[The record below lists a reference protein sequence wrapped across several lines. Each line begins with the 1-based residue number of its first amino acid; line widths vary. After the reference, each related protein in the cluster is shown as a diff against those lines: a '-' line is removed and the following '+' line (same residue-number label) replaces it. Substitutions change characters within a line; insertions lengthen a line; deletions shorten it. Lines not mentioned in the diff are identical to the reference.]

1 MLVRLVPLA
10 LVVTALGALV
20 PAASAQPAPPPGL
33 SIAHTTGRIVI
44 DGDLGDDGWRQA
56 TTVTTWYETN
66 ISDNTPASVR
76 NVGHLAYDDRFLYV
90 GLEFD
95 DPDPSAIKA
104 PYGDRDNVAFF
115 TDYGGVILDTRHDG
129 RTGVLLAA
137 NARGIQYDSVLDDAS
152 GNEDPSPDFFW
163 ESAAKITERG
173 WTLELRVPFSSLRY
187 KNVDPQTWGIML
199 YRNYPRDRRY
209 QFFSTTLPRGGN
221 CFVCRTNP
229 LEGLTGLPK
238 GGHLIVAPY
247 ASASQTAE
255 RPDDTAAALQEG
267 SVKPHA
273 GADVKWTP
281 NAEDAIDF
289 TLNPDFSQVES
300 DTAQITANQRFA
312 LFYPEKR
319 PFFLEGV
326 ELLATPIQ
334 AVYTRTITDPN
345 WGIRA
350 TGKHKGIGYT
360 MLVADDAG
368 GGSMVLPGPNG
379 SGLAPVDFSS
389 GVVVGRARR
398 DLGSSFIGALVTL
411 REAGSNGHNRVAGPD
426 FQWRPSQRDVVTG
439 QLLFSQTETPNRQDV
454 TPEWDGSSFS
464 SHAANM
470 SWSHNTTHLDAF
482 ASYIDIGDG
491 FRADTG
497 FVPQVGV
504 REVNAQSGYTVH
516 PSGFL
521 SRMRFFLIADHQS
534 DRTGALISRE
544 VSPGTGMDGRWNS
557 FFRFRYADDRV
568 RSGDNVFPRQQFIY
582 IAQMSPPHVVSRL
595 SIDGYAGTDID
606 FDNSRPGRGN
616 AVNLSATI
624 NPTKHLELILLE
636 NRQWLNVDDVS
647 GRDQRLFTATVTRVR
662 STYTFTAR
670 SFLRLIG
677 QYSSTDRD
685 PALYL
690 YPVTPK
696 SGDFSGSALF
706 AYKLNW
712 QSVLFLGYGDDR
724 ALDERSHLQQMGR
737 QLFVKMSYAFQR

>member
-1 MLVRLVPLA
+1 M
-10 LVVTALGALV
+10 
-20 PAASAQPAPPPGL
+20 
-33 SIAHTTGRIVI
+33 
-44 DGDLGDDGWRQA
+44 
-56 TTVTTWYETN
+56 
-66 ISDNTPASVR
+66 
-76 NVGHLAYDDRFLYV
+76 
-90 GLEFD
+90 
-95 DPDPSAIKA
+95 
-104 PYGDRDNVAFF
+104 AFF

-163 ESAAKITERG
+163 ESAAKITARG

-247 ASASQTAE
+247 ASASQNGRAT
-255 RPDDTAAALQEG
+255 DDTAAALHDG

-345 WGIRA
+345 WGVRA

-360 MLVADDAG
+360 VLVADDAG

-426 FQWRPSQRDVVTG
+426 FQWRPSHKDVVTG
-439 QLLFSQTETPNRQDV
+439 QLFFSQTETPE
-454 TPEWDGSSFS
+454 P
-464 SHAANM
+464 
-470 SWSHNTTHLDAF
+470 
-482 ASYIDIGDG
+482 
-491 FRADTG
+491 
-497 FVPQVGV
+497 
-504 REVNAQSGYTVH
+504 
-516 PSGFL
+516 
-521 SRMRFFLIADHQS
+521 
-534 DRTGALISRE
+534 
-544 VSPGTGMDGRWNS
+544 
-557 FFRFRYADDRV
+557 
-568 RSGDNVFPRQQFIY
+568 
-582 IAQMSPPHVVSRL
+582 
-595 SIDGYAGTDID
+595 
-606 FDNSRPGRGN
+606 PGR
-616 AVNLSATI
+616 
-624 NPTKHLELILLE
+624 H
-636 NRQWLNVDDVS
+636 
-647 GRDQRLFTATVTRVR
+647 TR
-662 STYTFTAR
+662 
-670 SFLRLIG
+670 
-677 QYSSTDRD
+677 
-685 PALYL
+685 
-690 YPVTPK
+690 
-696 SGDFSGSALF
+696 
-706 AYKLNW
+706 
-712 QSVLFLGYGDDR
+712 
-724 ALDERSHLQQMGR
+724 MGR
-737 QLFVKMSYAFQR
+737 QQLSAPMRPICRGATTRRISTRSPAISTSATASARTPGLCRRSGCER